1 MKSVSRIQ
9 LGSVEELQLALQKV
23 FDVAITQSDP
33 GSFDTTLRSIN
44 IGDCLVFGSSAT
56 RAMVCSGRRSEA
68 YWTVTPITRFSA
80 GGRFRGQALEEGD
93 LLLLDPG
100 GEVFQ
105 QTMEG
110 HSQLAVSIP
119 IAVAERIIGLEHDV
133 DPEPLINRWF
143 RKKAPNTSM
152 QLDRMLTRLLS
163 GDVSSGIGED
173 TEAAELAGH
182 VIAMALS
189 GHPLRSLRASLAN
202 RRRIVTRAEEL
213 MRSRLHSPPSVTEL
227 CEATHSSRRLLFY
240 AFHELLGRSPI
251 SHLRILRL
259 HAARRRIR
267 FGHGVTPIQQIA
279 AELGFPHPGQF
290 AIDYGRLFGES
301 PRQTRR
307 LWRGEAFTNKTRR
320 PLGDAPQ

>member
-105 QTMEG
+105 RTMEG
-110 HSQLAVSIP
+110 HCQQAISIP
-119 IAVAERIIGLEHDV
+119 LALAERIISVEHDV
-133 DPEPLINRWF
+133 DPESLMNRWF
-143 RKKAPNTSM
+143 RKKAPDTSM

-163 GDVSSGIGED
+163 GDVSSRIAED
-173 TEAAELAGH
+173 TEAAELAGQ
-182 VIAMALS
+182 VIAMALA
-189 GHPLRSLRASLAN
+189 GNPLRSLRASLAN
-202 RRRIVTRAEEL
+202 RRRIVARAEEL
-213 MRSRLHSPPSVTEL
+213 IRSRLHSPPSVTEL
-227 CEATHSSRRLLFY
+227 CEATYSSRRLLFY
-240 AFHELLGRSPI
+240 AFNELLGRSPI
-251 SHLRILRL
+251 AHIRILRL
-259 HAARRRIR
+259 HAASRRIR
-267 FGHGVTPIQQIA
+267 SGYAEMPIHLIA

-290 AIDYGRLFGES
+290 SIDYGRLFGES

-307 LWRGEAFTNKTRR
+307 LWRGVSFTSKVQHTVGN
-320 PLGDAPQ
+320 PPQ